1 MTTKPT
7 AMPPGFGQLRRAA
20 RLADQLYEQVVAQII
35 DGTLPEGERLPAE
48 TRLCEIYGVSR
59 PVVREAIF
67 RLQADG
73 LVHTRHGA
81 GTYVAKRPRDE
92 FLRLAPIGGMADLM
106 RCYELRLALEGEAAA
121 LAALRQQPETM
132 AGIETTLAA
141 LDEAVAKHEIGV
153 EADHAFHVAVA
164 RATQNELF
172 IQSLDALSAHIFA
185 GMHVARSLSLAA
197 PDPARLALVQ
207 AEHRAIA
214 AALRARDTDGARAAM
229 RTHIDNARKRILA
242 SA

>member
-1 MTTKPT
+1 MSMPPP
-7 AMPPGFGQLRRAA
+7 AAPPGFGQLQRAA
-20 RLADQLYEQVVAQII
+20 RLADQLYEQIVAQII
-35 DGTLPEGERLPAE
+35 DGKLPEGERLPSE
-48 TRLCEIYGVSR
+48 TRLCGLYGVSR

-106 RCYELRLALEGEAAA
+106 RCYELRIALEGEAAA

-132 AGIETTLAA
+132 AGIDDALQA
-141 LDEAVAKHEIGV
+141 LDKAVAAHEIGV
-153 EADHAFHVAVA
+153 EADQLFHVAVA
-164 RATQNELF
+164 RATQNQLF

-185 GMHVARSLSLAA
+185 GMHVARSLTLAA
-197 PDPARLALVQ
+197 TSPQRLLAVQ
-207 AEHRAIA
+207 AEHQSIADAI
-214 AALRARDTDGARAAM
+214 RARNAEAAREAM
-229 RTHIDNARKRILA
+229 RTHIDNARGRILA
-242 SA
+242 ST